1 MADQGFVVNDA
12 EQASIGTS
20 YSAGQAILLHED
32 STADALSKAM
42 PQACYLSHLELRL
55 DVTSGAPT
63 TASCFLTWDSSGD
76 EPLSA
81 EAQLINLHAGM
92 TDTSLR
98 NTAIALDV
106 WVRAPTAQTTQ
117 GKCYLFLKVDSGAV
131 TLTKARLNWVVRVD

>member
-32 STADALSKAM
+32 LTADPLSRAM
-42 PQACYLSHLELRL
+42 PQACYLSHLELQL
-55 DVTSGAPT
+55 DVTSGSPAT
-63 TASCFLTWDSSGD
+63 VSCFLTWDSSGD
-76 EPLSA
+76 DPLSA

-98 NTAIALDV
+98 NTAVATDV
-106 WVRAPTAQTTQ
+106 YVRAPTGQTTAN
-117 GKCYLFLKVDSGAV
+117 KCYLFLKVNDGAV
-131 TLTKARLNWVVRVD
+131 TLKKARLLWAVR